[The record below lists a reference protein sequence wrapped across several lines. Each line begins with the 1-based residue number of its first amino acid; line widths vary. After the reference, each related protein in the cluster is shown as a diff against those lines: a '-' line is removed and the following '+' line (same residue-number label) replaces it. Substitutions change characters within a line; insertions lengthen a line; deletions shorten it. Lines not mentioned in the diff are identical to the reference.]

1 MCIDSIVQAH
11 KLTLF
16 LIVQNHWAVQL
27 ILHIDNS
34 GCKTNNKMYD
44 YNIKK
49 GVAQSRNYNLPYKFN
64 PMQLFKRV
72 TSRGYQEIATGPSSS
87 II

>member
-1 MCIDSIVQAH
+1 
-11 KLTLF
+11 
-16 LIVQNHWAVQL
+16 
-27 ILHIDNS
+27 
-34 GCKTNNKMYD
+34 MYD